1 MTLPLTARTSNNT
14 HAGASPAFTA
24 ADVAAARRRIA
35 AAQRALL
42 VTHISPDGD
51 AIGSVLGFGL
61 ALRAAGK
68 TAVMACDDGTPDTFR
83 FLTGADEITADPRGQ
98 FDLIV
103 SLDAAD
109 LKRLGAV
116 GEKLPRRPDL
126 LFDHHITNPG
136 FADINLI
143 DVSAAS
149 TAELIAEWIDD
160 LGLPLTAS
168 VAECLLTGLIA
179 DTQGF
184 RTSNTS
190 PKTLALA
197 QKLMKAGAPLSEI
210 YNQALHKRSIAALRL
225 WAGGLA
231 TLKLEDRVAWAVL
244 TQEARQAAK
253 FPGQGDADLA
263 DLLTSIREADVAV
276 VLIERADGKVKISWR
291 AVPGINVSD
300 LAASFGGGGHAPAA
314 GAEIAGTLA
323 EVEATVIAVTKAL
336 LKVKRETEPK
346 APYG

>member
-1 MTLPLTARTSNNT
+1 MTLPLTLRTSNNA
-14 HAGASPAFTA
+14 HAAAPAFTS

-35 AAQRALL
+35 AAQTALL
-42 VTHISPDGD
+42 ITHLSPDGD

-68 TAVMACDDGTPDTFR
+68 TVVMACDDGTPDTFR
-83 FLTGADEITADPRGQ
+83 YLTGAKEITASPRGE

-109 LKRLGAV
+109 LGRLGEV
-116 GEKLPRRPDL
+116 GANLPRRPDL

-136 FADINLI
+136 FADINLL

-149 TAELIAEWIDD
+149 TAELITEWLEE
-160 LGLPLTAS
+160 LGLPLTEQ
-168 VAECLLTGLIA
+168 VAECLLTGLIT

-184 RTSNTS
+184 RTSNTTS
-190 PKTLALA
+190 KTLALA
-197 QKLMKAGAPLSEI
+197 QKLIKAGAPLSEI
-210 YNQALHKRSIAALRL
+210 YNKALHKRSLAALRL

-276 VLIERADGKVKISWR
+276 VLIERPDGKVKISWR
-291 AVPGINVSD
+291 AVPGVNVAQ
-300 LAASFGGGGHAPAA
+300 LASAFGGGGHAPAA
-314 GAEIAGTLA
+314 GAEVAGTLA
-323 EVEATVIAVTKAL
+323 EVEARVIAATKAL
-336 LKVKRETEPK
+336 LKSEKQSVK
-346 APYG
+346 